1 MKMKKI
7 LSILTIIILL
17 TSGCD
22 NKKKENKKIDEP
34 DTKNQITNDT
44 KIVIDDQDVLKNMNV
59 VNKNNIIAQLGVKV
73 DDVENYFG
81 AVSYAGGIETY
92 FAVKPAKGKEEK
104 LDKSYDLV
112 ILNKRTD
119 LEMQKNED
127 GTYPEDI
134 QKKLN
139 ILDNALKT
147 EYNGYKIL
155 IISEDTNK
163 ALEAIKP
170 NLK

>member
-1 MKMKKI
+1 MKKF
-7 LSILTIIILL
+7 LTVLTIATILVC
-17 TSGCD
+17 GCGKKT
-22 NKKKENKKIDEP
+22 NKKVEEQ
-34 DTKNQITNDT
+34 DTKNQISDDT
-44 KIVIDDQDVLKNMNV
+44 KIIIDDQDVLKNMNI
-59 VNKNNIIAQLGVKV
+59 VNKNNIISQLGVKTEDV
-73 DDVENYFG
+73 DSYFG

-92 FAVKPAKGKEEK
+92 FAVKPTSGKEEK

-119 LEMQKNED
+119 LEIQKNAD
-127 GTYPEDI
+127 GTYPEDV
-134 QKKLN
+134 QNKLN

-155 IISEDTNK
+155 IISADPNK

>member
-1 MKMKKI
+1 MKKF
-7 LSILTIIILL
+7 LSALAIIIIL

-22 NKKKENKKIDEP
+22 KKKNTKKVEEP
-34 DTKNQITNDT
+34 DTKNQINDDT
-44 KIVIDDQDVLKNMNV
+44 KIIIDDQDVLKNMNI
-59 VNKNNIIAQLGVKV
+59 VNKNSIIAQLGVKTEDV
-73 DDVENYFG
+73 DSYFG

-119 LEMQKNED
+119 LELQQNAD
-127 GTYPEDI
+127 GTYPEAV
-134 QKKLN
+134 QNQLN
-139 ILDNALKT
+139 ILNSALKT

-155 IISEDTNK
+155 IISADTNK